1 MNIQYL
7 FHDGDIVDDV
17 DMISQWENADAA
29 YKKLDE
35 AGLPYGVLAGNH
47 DVGHLAGD
55 YTNYSTYFGEDRFI
69 NNQWYGESYKNNRA
83 HYDLI
88 SVGGIDFIMM

>member
-1 MNIQYL
+1 DNTNIVGKYEHQLNIHDWLLANRSRMNIQYL

-47 DVGHLAGD
+47 
-55 YTNYSTYFGEDRFI
+55 
-69 NNQWYGESYKNNRA
+69 
-83 HYDLI
+83 
-88 SVGGIDFIMM
+88 